1 MFVHGLH
8 FKTFTERNPSHT
20 LSPATPSD
28 EREWGV
34 RYALSVPQL
43 IQAMCSDTMWKSSV
57 VINLTLLE
65 AHANAGRSVRF
76 CRSTTFW
83 SFVCAYV
90 CLSRVFGLTHVLLMM
105 RTAGECEGETKTNF
119 NIDEMQAASP
129 LWIRQLLAK
138 VISKNIELAVNQGGK
153 QRKVAVS
160 AT

>member
-1 MFVHGLH
+1 
-8 FKTFTERNPSHT
+8 
-20 LSPATPSD
+20 
-28 EREWGV
+28 
-34 RYALSVPQL
+34 
-43 IQAMCSDTMWKSSV
+43 
-57 VINLTLLE
+57 
-65 AHANAGRSVRF
+65 
-76 CRSTTFW
+76 
-83 SFVCAYV
+83 
-90 CLSRVFGLTHVLLMM
+90 MM